1 MKEPMIP
8 SLCRVCGGDSFSH
21 HDVLWSDL
29 ITQWELSSREAQ
41 YINVQQGTCCTACGS
56 NVRSIAL
63 AAAILRHFHVTS
75 ILKEWVDAAS
85 ARTCDLLE
93 INEAGTLTSVLARL
107 PGHRLVRHPGYD
119 MMALPF
125 ESGSF
130 DLVVHSDTLE
140 HVPDLFQGLRECRRL
155 LRRGG
160 ACIFT
165 VPVVVGRLTRD
176 RKGLPLSVH
185 GSEGCRDSSLAV
197 HTEFGADVWCQVLES
212 GFDDCRVVPYRYPSG
227 IALIAGVSEWVPTKE
242 GQR

>member
-1 MKEPMIP
+1 MIKEPMTP
-8 SLCRVCGGDSFSH
+8 SPCRVCGGGDFSH
-21 HDVLWSDL
+21 HDVLWSNL
-29 ITQWELSSREAQ
+29 IAQWGLSDREAH
-41 YINVQQGTCCTACGS
+41 YINIQQGTRCTFCGA

-63 AAAILRHFHVTS
+63 ADAILRHVHARST
-75 ILKEWVDAAS
+75 LKEWVVDDAGEA
-85 ARTCDLLE
+85 CDLLE
-93 INEAGTLTSVLARL
+93 INEAGSLTDDLAKL
-107 PGHRLVRHPGYD
+107 PGHRLVRYPEYN

-140 HVPDLFQGLRECRRL
+140 HVPNPFQGLRECRRL

-185 GSEGCRDSSLAV
+185 GSEGCGDSSMTV
-197 HTEFGADVWCQVLES
+197 HTEFGADVWCHVLES
-212 GFDDCRVVPYRYPSG
+212 GFDDCRLVPYRYPAG
-227 IALIAGVSEWVPTKE
+227 IALIAGVSK
-242 GQR
+242 

>member
-1 MKEPMIP
+1 
-8 SLCRVCGGDSFSH
+8 
-21 HDVLWSDL
+21 VLWSNL
-29 ITQWELSSREAQ
+29 IAQWGLSDREAH
-41 YINVQQGTCCTACGS
+41 YINIQQGTRCTFCGA

-63 AAAILRHFHVTS
+63 ADAILRHVHARST
-75 ILKEWVDAAS
+75 LKEWVVDDAGEA
-85 ARTCDLLE
+85 CDLLE
-93 INEAGTLTSVLARL
+93 INEAGSLTDDLAKL
-107 PGHRLVRHPGYD
+107 PGHRLVRYPEYN

-140 HVPDLFQGLRECRRL
+140 HVPNPFQGLRECRRL

-185 GSEGCRDSSLAV
+185 GSEGCGDSSMTV
-197 HTEFGADVWCQVLES
+197 HTEFGADVWCHVLES
-212 GFDDCRVVPYRYPSG
+212 GFDDCRLVPYRYPAG
-227 IALIAGVSEWVPTKE
+227 IALIAGVSK
-242 GQR
+242 